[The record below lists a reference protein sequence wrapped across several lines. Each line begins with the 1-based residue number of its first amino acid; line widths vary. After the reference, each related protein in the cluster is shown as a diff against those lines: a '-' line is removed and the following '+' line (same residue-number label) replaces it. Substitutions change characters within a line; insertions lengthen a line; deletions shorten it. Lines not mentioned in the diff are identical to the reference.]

1 LQQYREALLLAKE
14 FDDPDMKE
22 HIRDTMQHEFRPLKK
37 FIGATQQ
44 DEKVQADIDYIL
56 AKCRQRINQI
66 KNYKERT

>member
-1 LQQYREALLLAKE
+1 MQYE
-14 FDDPDMKE
+14 FK
-22 HIRDTMQHEFRPLKK
+22 PLKK

-44 DEKVQADIDYIL
+44 DEQVQSDIDYIL

>member
-1 LQQYREALLLAKE
+1 
-14 FDDPDMKE
+14 MKI
-22 HIRDTMQHEFRPLKK
+22 HIRDTMQHEFKPLKK

-44 DEKVQADIDYIL
+44 DEQVQSDIDYIL